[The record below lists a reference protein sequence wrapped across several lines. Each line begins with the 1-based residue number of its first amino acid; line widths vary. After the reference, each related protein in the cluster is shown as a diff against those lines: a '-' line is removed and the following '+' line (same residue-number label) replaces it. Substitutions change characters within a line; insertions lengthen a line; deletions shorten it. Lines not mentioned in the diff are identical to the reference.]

1 LQQKKVT
8 FAHFLFTGK
17 SVALMRTTVHKSHTQ
32 AISAAGLL
40 ITLGIIYGD
49 IGTSPLYVMKAI
61 VGGASSITPQFIM
74 GGLSCIFWTLTLQT
88 TVKYIIITLRADNNG
103 EGGILSLFA
112 LIRKR
117 AKWAYIFAIIGGST
131 LLADGVI
138 TPSITIVSAVEGL
151 AIVNPR
157 IPVIPIVMVIIT
169 GLFFVQKFGTKAV
182 GESFGPIMFIWF
194 AMLAVLGFTQ
204 IIKSPMILKAIDP
217 NYAYIFLTKYPQGF
231 LLMGAVFL
239 CTTGAEALYSDL
251 GHCGLKNI
259 RITWV
264 YVKISLLLNYFGQG
278 AWIIKNSDSIYEW
291 TNPFFAIM
299 PHWFLIIGVLIS
311 TAAAIIAS
319 QALISGSYT
328 LISEAI
334 SLNFWPKIKINYP
347 TNIKGQMYISS
358 INWML
363 YFSCLFVVLFFQRS
377 SNMEAAYGLSITI
390 TMLMTTSLLSIYL
403 YYKKI
408 PIYVIIVFL
417 MVYLSIEG
425 SFLVANL
432 NKFMHGGWFTIL
444 LGGFLFMIM
453 YVWHSGRR
461 IKNSFIEFLQIEKYA
476 EVIKDLSKDKT
487 VPKYAT
493 NLVFLTKANKGT
505 DIESKIIYSI
515 LNKHPKRADLYW
527 LLHVDI
533 LDEPHV
539 LEYKISHII
548 PGTIIKVDFKIGFK
562 VQPRVNL
569 FFRQVLEELSHNQEI
584 DMLSRY
590 ESLRKHY
597 VSADFRFVVIDR
609 IQNYDFDFPPR
620 EQFVMDL
627 YAIFKRFGITEV
639 RALGLDTSNVT
650 VETVPLYVDREIP
663 ILLSRN
669 DQTKRMG

>member
-1 LQQKKVT
+1 
-8 FAHFLFTGK
+8 
-17 SVALMRTTVHKSHTQ
+17 MRSAIHKNHGP

-61 VGGASSITPQFIM
+61 VGGASSITETFIM
-74 GGLSCIFWTLTLQT
+74 GGLSCVFWTLTLQT
-88 TVKYIIITLRADNNG
+88 TLKYITITLRADNNG
-103 EGGILSLFA
+103 EGGIFSLFA

-117 AKWAYIFAIIGGST
+117 AKWAYVFAIIGGST

-138 TPSITIVSAVEGL
+138 TPSITIVSAIEGL
-151 AIVNPR
+151 SIVNPR
-157 IPVIPIVMVIIT
+157 IPVVPIAIIIIT

-182 GESFGPIMFIWF
+182 GESFGPIMLVWF
-194 AMLAVLGFTQ
+194 SMLGILGFSQ
-204 IIKSPMILKAIDP
+204 IIKNPMILKAIDP
-217 NYAYIFLTKYPQGF
+217 QYAYIFLTKYPQGF

-251 GHCGLKNI
+251 GHCGIKNI

-264 YVKISLLLNYFGQG
+264 FVKISLLLNYFGQG
-278 AWIIKNSDSIYEW
+278 TWIIQNSDSIYDW
-291 TNPFFAIM
+291 TNPFFSIM
-299 PHWFLIIGVLIS
+299 PHWFLIIGIIIS
-311 TAAAIIAS
+311 TTAAVIAS

-363 YFSCLFVVLFFQRS
+363 YILCLFVVLFFQRS

-403 YYKKI
+403 YYKKV
-408 PIYVIIVFL
+408 PLYIIVIFL
-417 MVYLSIEG
+417 LLYLSIEG
-425 SFLVANL
+425 SFLIANL
-432 NKFMHGGWFTIL
+432 NKFMHGGWFTL
-444 LGGFLFMIM
+444 LLAGFLFLIM
-453 YVWHSGRR
+453 YVWFQGRK
-461 IKNSFIEFLQIEKYA
+461 IKNSFIQFVKIEKYA
-476 EVIKDLSKDKT
+476 EVIRDLSQDQT
-487 VPKYAT
+487 VSKYAT
-493 NLVFLTKANKGT
+493 NLVFLTKANKVT

-527 LLHVDI
+527 MLHVDI

-539 LEYKISHII
+539 LEYKITHII
-548 PGTIIKVDFKIGFK
+548 PGILIKVDFKIGFK

-569 FFRQVLEELSHNQEI
+569 FFRQVLDELSHNHEI
-584 DMLSRY
+584 DMLSHY
-590 ESLRKHY
+590 PSLRKHF

-627 YAIFKRFGITEV
+627 YAIFKQFGITEV

-650 VETVPLYVDREIP
+650 VETVPLYIDKEIP
-663 ILLSRN
+663 VLLTR
-669 DQTKRMG
+669 DDLTQRQG

>member
-1 LQQKKVT
+1 
-8 FAHFLFTGK
+8 
-17 SVALMRTTVHKSHTQ
+17 MRNAIHKSHTQ

-61 VGGASSITPQFIM
+61 VAGADSITAQFIM

-88 TVKYIIITLRADNNG
+88 TLKYIIITLRADNNG
-103 EGGILSLFA
+103 EGGIFSLFA

-157 IPVIPIVMVIIT
+157 IPVVPIVIVIIT
-169 GLFFVQKFGTKAV
+169 ALFFVQKFGTKAV

-194 AMLAVLGFTQ
+194 AMLGVLGVSQ
-204 IIKSPMILKAIDP
+204 ILHNPMILKAVDP
-217 NYAYIFLTKYPQGF
+217 HYAYVFLTQYPQGF

-259 RITWV
+259 RITWI
-264 YVKISLLLNYFGQG
+264 YVKITLLLNYFGQG
-278 AWIIKNSDSIYEW
+278 SWIIANSDSIYEW

-299 PHWFLIIGVLIS
+299 PHWFLIIGIIIS

-358 INWML
+358 LNWML

-403 YYKKI
+403 FYKKV
-408 PIYVIIVFL
+408 PIYVIVVFL
-417 MVYLSIEG
+417 IVYLSIEG
-425 SFLVANL
+425 SFLIANL
-432 NKFMHGGWFTIL
+432 NKFMHGGWFTLL
-444 LGGFLFMIM
+444 LGGFLFTIM
-453 YVWHSGRR
+453 YVWYSGRK
-461 IKNSFIEFLQIEKYA
+461 IKNSFIEFLRIENYT
-476 EVIKDLSKDKT
+476 EVIKDLSQDQT

-527 LLHVDI
+527 MLHVDI

-539 LEYKISHII
+539 LEYKITHII
-548 PGTIIKVDFKIGFK
+548 PGTLIKVDFKIGFK

-569 FFRQVLEELSHNQEI
+569 FFRQVLEELSHNHEI
-584 DMLSRY
+584 DMLSHY
-590 ESLRKHY
+590 PSLRKHF

-620 EQFVMDL
+620 EQLVMDL
-627 YAIFKRFGITEV
+627 YSIFKRFGISEV

-650 VETVPLYVDREIP
+650 VETVPLYVDREVP

>member
-1 LQQKKVT
+1 MPT
-8 FAHFLFTGK
+8 
-17 SVALMRTTVHKSHTQ
+17 SSHKSHSQ

-61 VGGASSITPQFIM
+61 VGGANSITAPFIM

-103 EGGILSLFA
+103 EGGIFSLFA

-117 AKWAYIFAIIGGST
+117 AKWAFFFAIIGGST

-151 AIVNPR
+151 TNVNPR
-157 IPVIPIVMVIIT
+157 IPVIPIVIVIIT

-194 AMLAVLGFTQ
+194 AMLGVLGFSQ
-204 IIKSPMILKAIDP
+204 IVKSPMILKAIDP
-217 NYAYIFLTKYPQGF
+217 HYAYNFLTKYPQGF
-231 LLMGAVFL
+231 MLLGAVFL

-264 YVKISLLLNYFGQG
+264 YVKIALLLNYFGQG
-278 AWIIKNSDSIYEW
+278 SWILLNSDSVTEW

-299 PHWFLIIGVLIS
+299 PHWFLIFGIIVS

-319 QALISGSYT
+319 QALISGSFT

-363 YFSCLFVVLFFQRS
+363 YFSCLFVVLWFQHS

-390 TMLMTTSLLSIYL
+390 TMLMTTMLLSIYL

-408 PIYVIIVFL
+408 PIYIILVFL
-417 MVYLSIEG
+417 LVYLSIEG
-425 SFLVANL
+425 SFLIANL
-432 NKFMHGGWFTIL
+432 NKFMHGGWFTLMLGGIL
-444 LGGFLFMIM
+444 LMIM
-453 YVWHSGRR
+453 YVWFSGRR
-461 IKNSFIEFLQIEKYA
+461 IKNSFIEFLPLENYV
-476 EVIKDLSKDKT
+476 EVIKELSHDES

-493 NLVFLTKANKGT
+493 NLVFLTKANKVT
-505 DIESKIIYSI
+505 DVESKIIYSI

-527 LLHVDI
+527 MLHVDI

-539 LEYKISHII
+539 LEYKITHII
-548 PGTIIKVDFKIGFK
+548 PGIMIKVDFKIGFK

-569 FFRQVLEELSHNQEI
+569 FFRQVLEELSRNKEI
-584 DMLSRY
+584 DLLSRY
-590 ESLRKHY
+590 SSLRKYH

-620 EQFVMDL
+620 EQFIMDL
-627 YAIFKRFGITEV
+627 YSIFKRFGISEV

-650 VETVPLYVDREIP
+650 VETVPLYVDKEIP
-663 ILLSRN
+663 VLLLRN
-669 DQTKRMG
+669 DLTKRMG